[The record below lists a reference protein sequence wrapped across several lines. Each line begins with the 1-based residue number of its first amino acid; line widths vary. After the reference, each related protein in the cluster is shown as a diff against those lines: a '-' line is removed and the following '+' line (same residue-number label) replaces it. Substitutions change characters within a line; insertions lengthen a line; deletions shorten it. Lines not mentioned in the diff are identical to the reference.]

1 MELSP
6 MNQEDYASFRI
17 RSIKDF
23 AEEKVE
29 AGTWAEEEAQQLAEE
44 SYERYLPEGLNTPGA
59 YLYNLVHPVDGNV
72 GYIWFNITDNR
83 RGKDAFCWILWLKKR
98 IVVRDTEQRQCR
110 RLNRRP

>member
-1 MELSP
+1 G
-6 MNQEDYASFRI
+6 YASFRI

-59 YLYNLVHPVDGNV
+59 YLYNTDASCGRKCGVYLV
-72 GYIWFNITDNR
+72 
-83 RGKDAFCWILWLKKR
+83 
-98 IVVRDTEQRQCR
+98 
-110 RLNRRP
+110 